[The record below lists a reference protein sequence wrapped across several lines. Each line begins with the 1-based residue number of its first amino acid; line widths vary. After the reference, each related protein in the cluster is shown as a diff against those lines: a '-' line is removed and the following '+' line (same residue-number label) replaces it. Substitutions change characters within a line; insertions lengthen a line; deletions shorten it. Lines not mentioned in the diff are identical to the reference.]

1 MKDKNIGFEKR
12 LERLEEI
19 STIMED
25 DDTPID
31 KSMTLFQEGIKIA
44 SELQK
49 ELDKM
54 ERRIEI
60 LMNSPNEESADDT
73 EEDSDEDE
81 DIDNEDDNEKPKST
95 TKKAKKAE
103 PKLELFPELD

>member
-60 LMNSPNEESADDT
+60 LMNSPNEESTDDT
-73 EEDSDEDE
+73 EEDGDE
-81 DIDNEDDNEKPKST
+81 DIDNEDDNEKPKS
-95 TKKAKKAE
+95 AKKNVKKVE
-103 PKLELFPELD
+103 PILELFPELD

>member
-1 MKDKNIGFEKR
+1 MKDKNIGFEKK

-19 STIMED
+19 STIMEN

-31 KSMTLFQEGIKIA
+31 KSMALFQEGIKIA

-60 LMNSPNEESADDT
+60 LMNSPNEESGDNQE
-73 EEDSDEDE
+73 EEDSDE
-81 DIDNEDDNEKPKST
+81 DIDNEDNDEKPES
-95 TKKAKKAE
+95 AKKIAKKEE
-103 PKLELFPELD
+103 PRLELFPELD